1 MPYLPYEEPG
11 ITVILSL
18 TSFLILLNGI
28 RYVLDK
34 LLYCGLIGE
43 IFIGIIWGLPVGG
56 TEWLTEGTQ
65 EVIQAFGYL
74 GLVGLVYEGGL
85 STSMAQLRKAMLLS
99 VSVATVGLL
108 MPIALSFLLILLPF
122 ESTTGTAYPSPLAA
136 FSAGASLCSTSLGTT
151 FSILS
156 SSNMQRTRIGVVLVG
171 AAMLD
176 DVVGLVMVNIVTTL
190 GHGAPGAWPIARP
203 VIASFGLLIVTLL
216 ITPFMLKPAWTSA
229 LAFLPAS
236 GRMVEPREANEAST
250 SKRWGLAQAA
260 VVVCRI
266 PHLTFS
272 LSMAILLVFITI
284 ASYINASVLLAAFL
298 AGGVVNYMW
307 SLPEN
312 ETTTSS
318 AMVIYNQYYRPL
330 LDYILVPFFFVS
342 LVTFLGGPTS
352 IGYVHEP
359 YECVKSTCRIIHN
372 DIFNSSSENYTV
384 AALLPWLVRHMCVIL
399 NFAD

>member
-28 RYVLDK
+28 RYALDK

-65 EVIQAFGYL
+65 DVIQAFGYL
-74 GLVGLVYEGGL
+74 GLVGLVFEGGL
-85 STSMAQLRKAMLLS
+85 STNLAQLRKAMLLS
-99 VSVATVGLL
+99 VSVATIGLL

-122 ESTTGTAYPSPLAA
+122 ESTTGTAYPSLLAA

-151 FSILS
+151 FTILS
-156 SSNMQRTRIGVVLVG
+156 SSNMQRTHIGVVLVG

-176 DVVGLVMVNIVTTL
+176 DVVGLVMVNIITTL
-190 GHGAPGAWPIARP
+190 GHGAPGAWSIAHP
-203 VIASFGLLIVTLL
+203 VIASFGLLIVTLF
-216 ITPFMLKPAWTSA
+216 ITPFMLKPAWISA

-236 GRMVEPREANEAST
+236 GRSEANETST
-250 SKRWGLAQAA
+250 SKRWRLAQAA
-260 VVVCRI
+260 VVVRQI
-266 PHLTFS
+266 PHLAFNI
-272 LSMAILLVFITI
+272 SMATLLVFITI
-284 ASYINASVLLAAFL
+284 ASYINASVLFAAFL
-298 AGGVVNYMW
+298 AGGVVNYIW

-312 ETTTSS
+312 KTTTSS
-318 AMVIYNQYYRPL
+318 IMVIYNQYYRPL

-342 LVTFLGGPTS
+342 FMAFLT
-352 IGYVHEP
+352 HE
-359 YECVKSTCRIIHN
+359 
-372 DIFNSSSENYTV
+372 
-384 AALLPWLVRHMCVIL
+384 AAQCPLDMYMYMSHANV
-399 NFAD
+399 